1 MKMLK
6 RIDPNNIEEL
16 CSFLDGRMSDA
27 DPAILQ
33 RVSAILERVRNEG
46 DEALFDYTKQFDQVE
61 ISELKVSEEEMAEAL
76 AKVDDS
82 LLKDLQEAAENIT
95 AYHKLQLQEG
105 YELKKRNGCLSRT
118 THHAAGTCGCLCA
131 GRTCGISEHCFDEC
145 AAGQNSRCKG
155 YRDGNAAG

>member
-61 ISELKVSEEEMAEAL
+61 ISELKVSEEEWQEAL
-76 AKVDDS
+76 
-82 LLKDLQEAAENIT
+82 LK
-95 AYHKLQLQEG
+95 
-105 YELKKRNGCLSRT
+105 
-118 THHAAGTCGCLCA
+118 
-131 GRTCGISEHCFDEC
+131 
-145 AAGQNSRCKG
+145 
-155 YRDGNAAG
+155 

>member
-1 MKMLK
+1 MLK

-61 ISELKVSEEEMAEAL
+61 IVR
-76 AKVDDS
+76 
-82 LLKDLQEAAENIT
+82 
-95 AYHKLQLQEG
+95 G
-105 YELKKRNGCLSRT
+105 
-118 THHAAGTCGCLCA
+118 
-131 GRTCGISEHCFDEC
+131 GIVAIESISMME
-145 AAGQNSRCKG
+145 R
-155 YRDGNAAG
+155 

>member
-1 MKMLK
+1 
-6 RIDPNNIEEL
+6 
-16 CSFLDGRMSDA
+16 MSDA

-105 YELKKRNGCLSRT
+105 YELKKKRVFISDSASCRWHVWVIYVPGGRAAYPSTVLMNVLPAKIAGVKDIVMVTPPDKEGRIAPVIAGCRK
-118 THHAAGTCGCLCA
+118 GCGSQ
-131 GRTCGISEHCFDEC
+131 GDI
-145 AAGQNSRCKG
+145 
-155 YRDGNAAG
+155 